1 MSSVPGP
8 IRCKKVVKVAFQKS
22 NSANGNNPTS
32 SSSSQL
38 FEEQNLS
45 DQSNSG
51 HNASLLLKASFDKK
65 VRPNIHPSLST
76 DSLSSICDNIERS
89 SSLDEE
95 QPRNNRKRTHS
106 TTFIRPPK
114 LKQLKNI
121 QQLILQ
127 YQTQALA
134 SLASPPSTTN
144 HKRSLTPT
152 PALNGLSIA
161 NPNQL
166 LSSHS
171 DHHSEAGDNT
181 HSPLLYAIDGIWLRK
196 WMKYVCTPI
205 IITGNNNKTDNQK
218 EERPGPIS
226 NWNLVHR
233 EEEAQQQT
241 GPETTENSTTMTT
254 TKDHSLDF
262 WNNRSTSHRIAMNSP
277 EYESSCHRLKP
288 NLGVAEPEDFYLIP
302 SEAWTAFFSW
312 YSGGPPLPRLLSRS
326 ALDKRDHITPT
337 MDRTDL
343 HFKSFPLSKE
353 LMNLLFRFDEISFQE
368 KKWLTNSGS
377 NDTGIVMLSKEA
389 LHAYYIVENE
399 EQEQER
405 LKLLQMDLYPKELP
419 TVRSVL
425 ERSGLKSSV
434 SYSDFM
440 ELEDDSSSYG
450 HYNSTSANNSLPGTP
465 TRTRNNS
472 NAAGSGVGSG
482 TISPKRGLSPK
493 RPMSGRVFEA
503 IPEGN
508 NQEEENTP
516 PTTATSNANVFFG
529 KSSSSSLLHRGGRDS
544 PVSPVPVINL
554 PKINKDNND
563 DKQDNNNTKSSN
575 DHNDPDPTPE
585 QMSKIKS
592 FSEIASLRPL
602 PPQPLQQPPTVSP
615 TPPSPAVVLDH
626 CVVCGEI
633 SKSRC
638 SQCGFMTYCSKD
650 CQKLHWTKYHKNHCK
665 VIKEKYGSLIPVTPN
680 SNNNNNNG
688 ANSDSPSSKPMN
700 ITLSEKKKVIPLQE
714 QMTIFGRQGKVGLFN
729 LGNSCY
735 MNSSLQCLLHILPL
749 SKYFLS
755 SKHLQDMN
763 VNNRDGTKG
772 DLLKAYAGLVQEIY
786 LDNRN
791 IVSPQQFKRI
801 LGQINEEY
809 SGYQQQDA
817 HEVIELLLDKLHE
830 DTNRIHGQK
839 PYTLKLEGDGSNDI
853 TIARDTF
860 LRHKTRDSSYIQ
872 DLFGFLMRSQLTCPT
887 CSKISVSYE
896 YHNTLQVRKTRSD
909 VIT

>member
-22 NSANGNNPTS
+22 NNTNGNNPTA

-38 FEEQNLS
+38 FEEQNSS
-45 DQSNSG
+45 DHSNSG
-51 HNASLLLKASFDKK
+51 HNSSILLKSSFDKK

-134 SLASPPSTTN
+134 SLTSPSPSTTN
-144 HKRSLTPT
+144 HKRSLT

-166 LSSHS
+166 STHS

-181 HSPLLYAIDGIWLRK
+181 HSPLLYVIDGIWLKK

-205 IITGNNNKTDNQK
+205 IITGNNNDNQK

-226 NWNLVHR
+226 NWNLVDR
-233 EEEAQQQT
+233 EEVEQT
-241 GPETTENSTTMTT
+241 GPETTNGNNSSTTTTT

-288 NLGVAEPEDFYLIP
+288 NLGVAEQEDFYLIP

-312 YSGGPPLPRLLSRS
+312 YSGGPPLPRLLPQSS
-326 ALDKRDHITPT
+326 LDKRDPVTPT

-353 LMNLLFRFDEISFQE
+353 LMNLLFRFDGISFQE

-389 LHAYYIVENE
+389 LHAYYMAENE

-405 LKLLQMDLYPKELP
+405 LKLLQLDLYPRELP
-419 TVRSVL
+419 TVKSVL

-440 ELEDDSSSYG
+440 EIEDDSSSYG
-450 HYNSTSANNSLPGTP
+450 QFNSTSANNSLPGTP

-472 NAAGSGVGSG
+472 STGGSGSG

-493 RPMSGRVFEA
+493 RPMSGRVFES

-516 PTTATSNANVFFG
+516 PTTVTSSSNVFFG
-529 KSSSSSLLHRGGRDS
+529 KSSSSSLLHRGRDS

-554 PKINKDNND
+554 PKINNSHSDQNHDDSSGTDKNIKTSNDNND
-563 DKQDNNNTKSSN
+563 QN
-575 DHNDPDPTPE
+575 PTTE
-585 QMSKIKS
+585 QMNKIKS

-602 PPQPLQQPPTVSP
+602 PPQPLQQPLTVSP

-665 VIKEKYGSLIPVTPN
+665 VIKEKYGSLVPVTPN
-680 SNNNNNNG
+680 SNNNGGSN
-688 ANSDSPSSKPMN
+688 DSPSKPMN

-786 LDNRN
+786 LDNKN
-791 IVSPQQFKRI
+791 TLSPQQFKRI

-830 DTNRIHGQK
+830 DINRIHGQK

-896 YHNTLQVRKTRSD
+896 YHNTLQVRKLL
-909 VIT
+909 VA